1 MQAALATALAA
12 AAGCGLYF
20 AYRRA
25 RQCKLRLTY
34 FDVRAAPGEKLR
46 LALALA
52 GVPFEDHR
60 IASKEWEELKP
71 TTKYGQLPILEIDGV
86 SYYQSGAL
94 LRWIGSTLG
103 DGSLYPSS
111 AAARMKVEEMMGLAD
126 DIAKAWAPALYIGM
140 KPQAFQYT
148 KENAP
153 VREMREHFMAEEFP
167 KYMGMVE
174 NELKQTGA
182 FICGVRRSPEPDT
195 PSRLLY
201 CVLYPQLFYFGR
213 GVADYVPKDCFEPYP
228 LIRGWIARMRDEPSI
243 KAFEERSKY

>member
-195 PSRLLY
+195 PSRLL
-201 CVLYPQLFYFGR
+201 CASTTHRPLTFLCILALRQSQHWQTVFCIRNSFTS
-213 GVADYVPKDCFEPYP
+213 GVAWRITSQRIV
-228 LIRGWIARMRDEPSI
+228 LSHTR
-243 KAFEERSKY
+243 